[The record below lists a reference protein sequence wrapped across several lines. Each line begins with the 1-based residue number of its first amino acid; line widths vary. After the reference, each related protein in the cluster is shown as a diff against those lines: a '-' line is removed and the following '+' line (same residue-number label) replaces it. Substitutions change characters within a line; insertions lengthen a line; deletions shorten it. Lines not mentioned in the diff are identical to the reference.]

1 MLNVTY
7 LIHFLSCVQN
17 NEHVHT
23 FVRTQSWYLMTGHW
37 GQETLKMFDSNFYS
51 KEPNVGAL
59 YAYIDMPYT
68 FSNRLCIQKISSLR
82 KAT

>member
-1 MLNVTY
+1 M
-7 LIHFLSCVQN
+7 
-17 NEHVHT
+17 HT
-23 FVRTQSWYLMTGHW
+23 HLYALKAEYLMTGHW

-59 YAYIDMPYT
+59 YAYNYIDMPYT